1 MNVER
6 LVEMVNDIANFFHSE
21 PDHAAAVA
29 GIAGHLRKFW
39 EPRMRR
45 QIIAHWRDHH
55 GEGLSDLARE
65 AVERLAAVD
74 PSSTARAGG

>member
-1 MNVER
+1 MNIER

-29 GIAGHLRKFW
+29 GVAGHLRKFW

-45 QIIAHWRDHH
+45 QILAHLDAGGH
-55 GEGLSDLARE
+55 GLSDLGREGVEALARMQQ
-65 AVERLAAVD
+65 AA
-74 PSSTARAGG
+74 

>member
-29 GIAGHLRKFW
+29 GVAGHLRKFW
-39 EPRMRR
+39 EPRMRK
-45 QIIAHWRDHH
+45 QIVAHVRDH
-55 GEGLSDLARE
+55 GAGGLSELANA
-65 AVERLAAVD
+65 AVLRLAEIDAK
-74 PSSTARAGG
+74 

>member
-29 GIAGHLRKFW
+29 GVAGHLRKFW
-39 EPRMRR
+39 EP
-45 QIIAHWRDHH
+45 
-55 GEGLSDLARE
+55 GCGSK
-65 AVERLAAVD
+65 
-74 PSSTARAGG
+74 SSRTSMRAGMA